1 MKMEIYCD
9 EAHPDLFSSKNPQAR
24 YIIIGSLWL
33 RAEDRSAYKNA
44 IHKLRD
50 QYKIGGEFKW
60 RKVSPSRI
68 EFYKALIKWF
78 CEQRENLR
86 FRCIA
91 IAHAQVD
98 LVRFHEN
105 DQELGFYKFY
115 YQLLH
120 RWIHDFNEYS
130 VFCDYKSN
138 RRRDRLHVLKRCMK
152 NANLSAN
159 ILNVQA
165 VRSKE
170 SVLIQLADVLVGIAS
185 QSLNKG
191 VTPGSAKENAVQ
203 YLESLLER
211 KIVPTALSE
220 KKFNVFRINLQGG
233 W

>member
-138 RRRDRLHVLKRCMK
+138 RRSDRLHVLKRCMK

-220 KKFNVFRINLQGG
+220 KKFNVFRINLHGG

>member
-1 MKMEIYCD
+1 MKIEIYCD
-9 EAHPDLFSSKNPQAR
+9 EAHPDLFSSQNPQAR
-24 YIIIGSLWL
+24 YMVIGSLWL
-33 RAEDRSAYKNA
+33 RAEDRSSYKNA

-60 RKVSPSRI
+60 SKVSPSRI
-68 EFYKALIKWF
+68 EFYKALVDWF
-78 CEQRENLR
+78 YEQGENLR

-91 IAHAQVD
+91 IDHKQVD

-115 YQLLH
+115 YQLLNH
-120 RWIHDFNEYS
+120 WIHDFNQYS
-130 VFCDYKSN
+130 AYCDYKSN
-138 RRRDRLHVLKRCMK
+138 RRSARLCVLKRCMK

-170 SVLIQLADVLVGIAS
+170 SVLIQLVDVLVGIAS
-185 QSLNKG
+185 ESLNKG
-191 VTPGSAKENAVQ
+191 VSPGSAKQQVVR
-203 YLESLLER
+203 YLESLLKR
-211 KIVPTALSE
+211 KIAPTALSE
-220 KKFNVFRINLQGG
+220 KKFNIFRINLEGG

>member
-1 MKMEIYCD
+1 MKIEIYCD
-9 EAHPDLFSSKNPQAR
+9 EAHPDLFSSKNPQAQ
-24 YIIIGSLWL
+24 YMIIGSLWL
-33 RAEDRSAYKNA
+33 RAEDRSDYKNA

-60 RKVSPSRI
+60 RKVSSSRI
-68 EFYKALIKWF
+68 AFYKALIECF
-78 CEQRENLR
+78 FELGENLR

-91 IAHAQVD
+91 VDHAQVD
-98 LVRFHEN
+98 LVKFHKN

-120 RWIHDFNEYS
+120 HWIHDFNEYS

-138 RRRDRLHVLKRCMK
+138 RKSDRLHVLKRCMK

-165 VRSKE
+165 IRSKE
-170 SVLIQLADVLVGIAS
+170 SVLVQLADVLVGIAS
-185 QSLNKG
+185 ESLNKRA
-191 VTPGSAKENAVQ
+191 TPGSAKRQVVQ
-203 YLESLLER
+203 YLESLLAR
-211 KIVPTALSE
+211 KIAPTALSE
-220 KKFNVFRINLQGG
+220 KKFNIFRINLAGE

>member
-1 MKMEIYCD
+1 MKIEIYCD
-9 EAHPDLFSSKNPQAR
+9 EAHPDLFSSKNPQAQ

-91 IAHAQVD
+91 VDHTQVN

-120 RWIHDFNEYS
+120 CWIHDFNEYS

-138 RRRDRLHVLKRCMK
+138 RRSDRLHVLKRCMK

-220 KKFNVFRINLQGG
+220 KKFNVFRINLHGG

>member
-1 MKMEIYCD
+1 MKIEIYCD
-9 EAHPDLFSSKNPQAR
+9 EAHPDLFSSKSPQAQ
-24 YIIIGSLWL
+24 YMIIGSLWL
-33 RAEDRSAYKNA
+33 RAEDRSDYKTA

-60 RKVSPSRI
+60 TKVSPSRI
-68 EFYKALIKWF
+68 EFYKALIEWF
-78 CEQRENLR
+78 CELGENLR

-91 IAHAQVD
+91 IDHKQVD
-98 LVRFHEN
+98 LVKFHEN

-120 RWIHDFNEYS
+120 HWIHDFNEYS

-138 RRRDRLHVLKRCMK
+138 RKSDRLHALKRCMK

-165 VRSKE
+165 IRSKE
-170 SVLIQLADVLVGIAS
+170 SVLVQLADVLVGIAS
-185 QSLNKG
+185 ESLNKRG
-191 VTPGSAKENAVQ
+191 TPGSAKRQVVQ

-211 KIVPTALSE
+211 KIAPTALSE
-220 KKFNVFRINLQGG
+220 KKLNIFKINLAGG